1 MISLENDHGIV
12 SIDAVMRLAQKR
24 FNLWSSQAH
33 GRHTTE
39 SFAEYVNA
47 DYFALLDALTIARSR
62 KHVAKYYGTETGTF
76 PTRLTPCNV
85 QKPIDSRG
93 ELPPI
98 GQLYDM
104 ISDLSFAQ
112 YQLLSYV
119 REDARPAYEADYR
132 EGFGNDF
139 GSELH
144 RTNAVAALMRVTSSS
159 AWSLP

>member
-1 MISLENDHGIV
+1 M
-12 SIDAVMRLAQKR
+12 
-24 FNLWSSQAH
+24 
-33 GRHTTE
+33 
-39 SFAEYVNA
+39 
-47 DYFALLDALTIARSR
+47 
-62 KHVAKYYGTETGTF
+62 AKYYGTETGTF
-76 PTRLTPCNV
+76 PTRLAPRNV
-85 QKPIDSRG
+85 QVPIDSRG

-144 RTNAVAALMRVTSSS
+144 RDERGCRVDACQSPQAHGVLRECLSFD
-159 AWSLP
+159 AGPRA